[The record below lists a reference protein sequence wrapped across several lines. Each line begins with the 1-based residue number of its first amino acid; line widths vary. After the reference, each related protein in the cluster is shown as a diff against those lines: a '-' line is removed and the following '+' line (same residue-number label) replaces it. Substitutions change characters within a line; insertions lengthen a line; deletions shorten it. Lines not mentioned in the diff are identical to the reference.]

1 MCAEIRRDKILLEE
15 GGKFRALAKVGDTI
29 EIQDETETTVMAL
42 ESHASRHADGG
53 DDPLPDYSISESM
66 LQTGSVTVN
75 KFAVHLGELGP
86 IPDVVTEYSFPYTL
100 PSAPKQAI
108 VTPTTGGVMGYVQ
121 VDSLMTTGISLVAN
135 VSGVKAL
142 VTVLL

>member
-1 MCAEIRRDKILLEE
+1 MSELRKDKLGLEE
-15 GGKFRALAKVGDTI
+15 GGKYRYLAKVGDTI
-29 EIQDETETTVMAL
+29 EIQDETESTVMTL
-42 ESHASRHADGG
+42 ESHASRHASGG
-53 DDPLPDYSISESM
+53 ADALPNYSISESM

-75 KFAVHLGELGP
+75 KFAVHLGEVGP
-86 IPDVVTEYSFPYTL
+86 IPDSPTEYSFPYTL